1 MRLLHRARWIFP
13 AVLGALLTVA
23 ATGAQAQNAVI
34 TGKVT
39 SEAGQPLQFANVY
52 ITELSISVPTNET
65 GNYTL
70 VIPAARVSGQAVQLR
85 SRAVGYKP
93 TAVPL
98 TIRAGNQTFDFS
110 LKQDLNRLSE
120 IVVTGSIEGTERSKV
135 PFSVGRLTAEDIP
148 VPSIDPLTALA
159 GKVAGMRVA
168 RTGGKPGSTPE
179 ILLRGPTSL
188 NASGRET
195 GPLIIVDGAIQ
206 RVGSLEEIGG
216 LDIESVEV
224 VKGAAGAS
232 IYGSTAAN
240 GVIIIKTKRGATR
253 EGVNVSFRS
262 EYGISD
268 LSSIDY
274 GAPINHHL
282 QLDETGTR
290 FCIQGSSNIANCSR
304 TTPWMAEI
312 YRINNVNADTIR
324 TPYSLQWNAPA
335 FSGGELLNVYQS
347 NVWPGERYNSIA
359 QVVSRNPVTL
369 NQIDVSGRSGSVRY
383 YVSGSFTSEEG
394 SIQGLKGSQQKRA
407 RINLDYDV
415 RSNWTFS
422 LSSLFDRA
430 NTDLRNGGSSN
441 GSIFGQLL
449 RGAPAGTDYL
459 AIDTLGRPIIRGGGA
474 NLRGTGNGGG
484 TFLYDQ
490 QNYFSDQT
498 ANRYL
503 ATIASTY
510 TPSEW
515 ATIEGTYSY
524 DNRQRGNNSYE
535 VKGYRT
541 FKASDADNFGQQT
554 LSDRAEE
561 AMNAQI
567 SATLRKQ
574 LRSDLSGK
582 LNFRALYDQDIL
594 TSNSGTGEQFVVKDV
609 YTLSNTKTNQTV
621 SSYDQTIKNMGF
633 VGGAN
638 LDLKG
643 RYIVEG
649 TYRYDGS
656 SLFGAGNRWAPF
668 GRFSGVWRISE
679 EPWYNI
685 PGLTDFRIRS
695 SVGSA
700 GNTPRFDAQYETY
713 SCSTSGC
720 SLGQAGN
727 RNLKPETTTEV
738 DAGTDFTLFNR
749 LGVEFTYVN
758 SSTKNQILNV
768 STPASLGFSSQWQN
782 AGTLQ
787 NKTFELALNLPLV
800 TSKDLQWNV
809 RGTYDR
815 TRTYITRLD
824 VPEYFASANT
834 GNGTGSFFKITAAP
848 GKLDGFQIN
857 RYGNVYGRKFY
868 KNCGDMPSSVQ
879 GQCGEGRAY
888 QINDQGWVVWT
899 GEGNSWR
906 DGITKNLWQTKLSA
920 NDSPWNFPLSFG
932 HPIVDRPLAGQP
944 GEKVGALHIL
954 GNTLP
959 DFRFGLNST
968 LTYKRLSLY
977 GLLDGTI
984 GHEINNQGEGWG
996 LLDFSS
1002 ATFDQ
1007 GAATVET
1014 AKPTGY
1020 GWRAG
1025 GSEGAGT
1032 GGFYDQ
1038 LGPNNYNV
1046 ENGSYAKLR
1055 ELSLSYRFGKI
1066 GGVGDWSASF
1076 IGRNLLTLTKYSGF
1090 DPEVGVSGGQA
1101 GSGLINQVDAFGFPT
1116 LRTFTFSVSSRF

>member
-1 MRLLHRARWIFP
+1 MRLPHRARWIFP
-13 AVLGALLTVA
+13 ALLGALLSVSA
-23 ATGAQAQNAVI
+23 SGAQAQNAII

-39 SEAGQPLQFANVY
+39 SEAGQPLQAANVY
-52 ITELSISVPTNET
+52 ITELAISVPTNEA
-65 GNYTL
+65 GAYTL
-70 VIPAARVSGQAVQLR
+70 VVPAARISGQSVQLR

-93 TAVPL
+93 TAVPI

-120 IVVTGSIEGTERSKV
+120 IVVTGSIEGTERAKV

-148 VPSIDPLTALA
+148 VPSIDPLTALS
-159 GKVAGMRVA
+159 GKVAGMRIASVS
-168 RTGGKPGSTPE
+168 GKPGGTPE
-179 ILLRGPTSL
+179 ILLRGPTSI
-188 NASGRET
+188 NASGRDQ

-253 EGVNVSFRS
+253 DGVNFNFRS
-262 EYGISD
+262 EYGVSD
-268 LSSIDY
+268 LNSFSY
-274 GAPINHHL
+274 GQPIYHHL

-290 FCIQGSSNIANCSR
+290 FCLQGASNISSCSR

-312 YRINNVNADTIR
+312 YRINNVNADTVR
-324 TPYSLQWNAPA
+324 TPYSVQWNLPA
-335 FSGGELLNVYQS
+335 ISGGELLNVYQS
-347 NVWPGERYNSIA
+347 NPWPGQRYNSIA
-359 QVVSRNPVTL
+359 QVATQNPITL
-369 NQIDVSGRSGSVRY
+369 NSLDVSGRSGSVRY
-383 YVSGSFTSEEG
+383 YVSGSYTSEVG
-394 SIQGLKGSQQKRA
+394 SVKGLKGSQQKRA

-422 LSSLFDRA
+422 LSSLYDRG

-490 QNYFSDQT
+490 ENYFNDRTSQ
-498 ANRYL
+498 RYL
-503 ATIASTY
+503 ATIATTY
-510 TPSEW
+510 TPAEW
-515 ATIEGTYSY
+515 ATLEATYSY
-524 DNRQRGNNSYE
+524 DNRARNDDEYT

-541 FKASDADNFGQQT
+541 YTVSTASNFGNQT
-554 LSDRAEE
+554 IGDRRQE

-567 SATLRKQ
+567 SSTFRRQ
-574 LRSDLSGK
+574 LLSDLAGK
-582 LNFRALYDQDIL
+582 LNFRALYDQDVL
-594 TSNSGTGEQFVVKDV
+594 NTNEGSGQQFVVKDV
-609 YTLSNTKTNQTV
+609 YTLSNTTTNKTAI
-621 SSYDQTIKNMGF
+621 SSQQTIKNMGF
-633 VGGAN
+633 VGGLN
-638 LDLKG
+638 LDYKG
-643 RYIVEG
+643 RYIAEG

-668 GRFSGVWRISE
+668 GRVSGVWRVSE
-679 EPWYNI
+679 EPFYNI
-685 PGLTDFRIRS
+685 PGLSDFRLRA

-738 DAGTDFTLFNR
+738 DVGTDFTLFNR

-758 SSTKNQILNV
+758 SNTRNQILNPT
-768 STPASLGFSSQWQN
+768 TPASLGFSSQWTN
-782 AGTLQ
+782 AGNLL
-787 NKTFELALNLPLV
+787 NKTVELAVNLPLI
-800 TSKDLQWNV
+800 TNKDLQWNI

-815 TRTYITRLD
+815 NRSYITELN
-824 VPEYFASANT
+824 VPEYYVSAN
-834 GNGTGSFFKITAAP
+834 GQQGTTSIFKITAAP
-848 GKLDGFQIN
+848 GTMDGFKIN
-857 RYGNVYGRKFY
+857 RYGNIYGRKFY
-868 KNCGDMPSSVQ
+868 KSCGDMPSSVQ
-879 GQCGEGRAY
+879 AQCGDGRAY
-888 QINDQGWVVWT
+888 QVNDQGWVVWT

-920 NDSPWNFPLSFG
+920 NDSPWNFPLQFG
-932 HPIVDRPLAGQP
+932 HPIVDRPLAGEP
-944 GEKVGALHIL
+944 GERVGTQHIL
-954 GNTLP
+954 GNALP
-959 DFRFGLNST
+959 DFRFGLNTT

-1002 ATFDQ
+1002 AYFDQ
-1007 GAATVET
+1007 GDATVET

-1038 LGPNNYNV
+1038 LGPNNYNT
-1046 ENGSYAKLR
+1046 ESGSYAKLR
-1055 ELSLSYRFGKI
+1055 ELSLSYRVGQI
-1066 GGVGDWSASF
+1066 GGVGDWALSF
-1076 IGRNLLTLTKYSGF
+1076 IGRNLLTITNYSGF
-1090 DPEVGVSGGQA
+1090 DPEVGISGGQA

-1116 LRTFTFSVSSRF
+1116 LRSFTFSLSTRF

>member
-13 AVLGALLTVA
+13 VVLGALLTVTA
-23 ATGAQAQNAVI
+23 SGAQAQNAVI

-39 SEAGQPLQFANVY
+39 SEAGQPLSSANVY
-52 ITELSISVPTNET
+52 ITELSVSVPTNED
-65 GNYTL
+65 GNYSL

-93 TAVPL
+93 TAVPFTL
-98 TIRAGNQTFDFS
+98 RAGNQTVNFS

-148 VPSIDPLTALA
+148 VPSLDPLTALA

-168 RTGGKPGSTPE
+168 QTGGKPGSTPE

-240 GVIIIKTKRGATR
+240 GVIIIKTKRGATK
-253 EGVNVSFRS
+253 EGVNVNFRS

-274 GAPINHHL
+274 GAPVNHHL

-290 FCIQGSSNIANCSR
+290 FCIQGSSNIAACSR
-304 TTPWMAEI
+304 ATPWMAEI

-324 TPYSLQWNAPA
+324 TPYSLQWNLPA
-335 FSGGELLNVYQS
+335 IAGGELLNVYQS
-347 NVWPGERYNSIA
+347 NPWPGQRYNSIA
-359 QVVSRNPVTL
+359 QVVSLNPVTL

-394 SIQGLKGSQQKRA
+394 AIKGLKGQQQKRA

-459 AIDTLGRPIIRGGGA
+459 AIDTLGRPIVRGGGA
-474 NLRGTGNGGG
+474 GLRGTGNGGG

-510 TPSEW
+510 TPAEW

-524 DNRQRGNNSYE
+524 DNRQRTNNAYT

-541 FKASDADNFGQQT
+541 YTLSTADNFGNQAIRG
-554 LSDRAEE
+554 LAEE

-594 TSNSGTGEQFVVKDV
+594 KADSASGQQYVVKDV
-609 YTLSNTKTNQTV
+609 YTLSNTKENKV
-621 SSYDQTIKNMGF
+621 VGSGERTIKNMGF

-638 LDLKG
+638 LDFKG

-668 GRFSGVWRISE
+668 GRVSGVWRVSE
-679 EPWYNI
+679 EPWYNV
-685 PGLTDFRIRS
+685 PGVSDFRLRS

-713 SCSTSGC
+713 SCSATGC

-768 STPASLGFSSQWQN
+768 STPA
-782 AGTLQ
+782 
-787 NKTFELALNLPLV
+787 
-800 TSKDLQWNV
+800 
-809 RGTYDR
+809 
-815 TRTYITRLD
+815 I
-824 VPEYFASANT
+824 
-834 GNGTGSFFKITAAP
+834 
-848 GKLDGFQIN
+848 
-857 RYGNVYGRKFY
+857 
-868 KNCGDMPSSVQ
+868 
-879 GQCGEGRAY
+879 
-888 QINDQGWVVWT
+888 
-899 GEGNSWR
+899 
-906 DGITKNLWQTKLSA
+906 
-920 NDSPWNFPLSFG
+920 
-932 HPIVDRPLAGQP
+932 
-944 GEKVGALHIL
+944 
-954 GNTLP
+954 
-959 DFRFGLNST
+959 
-968 LTYKRLSLY
+968 
-977 GLLDGTI
+977 
-984 GHEINNQGEGWG
+984 
-996 LLDFSS
+996 
-1002 ATFDQ
+1002 
-1007 GAATVET
+1007 
-1014 AKPTGY
+1014 
-1020 GWRAG
+1020 
-1025 GSEGAGT
+1025 
-1032 GGFYDQ
+1032 
-1038 LGPNNYNV
+1038 
-1046 ENGSYAKLR
+1046 
-1055 ELSLSYRFGKI
+1055 
-1066 GGVGDWSASF
+1066 
-1076 IGRNLLTLTKYSGF
+1076 
-1090 DPEVGVSGGQA
+1090 VGVLQSMAERGYA
-1101 GSGLINQVDAFGFPT
+1101 T
-1116 LRTFTFSVSSRF
+1116 E